1 MTEEQIQNLIYDIC
15 EAYDLEIE
23 DLNIDDQT
31 IELEVS
37 HNEAEFNIELEIDSD
52 ITKDELTAQLEQE
65 LYNAVDNY
73 DPDETLM
80 EYGLNESDIN
90 AIEQIQDTTDEINTI
105 KEDLNNSLRHQNY
118 TSFQEDIMN
127 QLKNEAQNLIDDGY
141 KNLKL
146 MQEYTNEMSII
157 AQSEPIYNQLEKILD
172 QTDSTSHVFLYAPN
186 FFSFMTSGTQRNIIN
201 EYQQNPHACLDKIIH
216 FNNLKVKD
224 GVDY

>member
-1 MTEEQIQNLIYDIC
+1 
-15 EAYDLEIE
+15 
-23 DLNIDDQT
+23 
-31 IELEVS
+31 
-37 HNEAEFNIELEIDSD
+37 
-52 ITKDELTAQLEQE
+52 
-65 LYNAVDNY
+65 
-73 DPDETLM
+73 M
-80 EYGLNESDIN
+80 EYGLSESDIS

-146 MQEYTNEMSII
+146 MQEYANEMNII

-201 EYQQNPHACLDKIIH
+201 EYQQNPHACLDKIIN